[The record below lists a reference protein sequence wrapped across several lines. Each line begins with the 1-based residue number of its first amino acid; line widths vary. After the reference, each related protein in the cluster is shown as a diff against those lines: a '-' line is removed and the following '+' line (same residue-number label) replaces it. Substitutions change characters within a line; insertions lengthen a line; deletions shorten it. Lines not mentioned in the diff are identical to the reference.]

1 METIRV
7 SVDQVNPNA
16 DEGQRKDR
24 KGSHSSF
31 GKSVKRVGITTC
43 GSEGYA
49 GYRGVGRVVSVT
61 VLGQ

>member
-7 SVDQVNPNA
+7 SANQVNPNA

-31 GKSVKRVGITTC
+31 GKSAKRGGSTTRES
-43 GSEGYA
+43 GGYV